1 MCQAGHAISSLGSSL
16 MASRAKADAE
26 ALLAE
31 IRVIDGAQA
40 AAPAIHYNVVD
51 RNFRTVCGQTCVR
64 LR

>member
-1 MCQAGHAISSLGSSL
+1 

-40 AAPAIHYNVVD
+40 AAAAIHYNVVD